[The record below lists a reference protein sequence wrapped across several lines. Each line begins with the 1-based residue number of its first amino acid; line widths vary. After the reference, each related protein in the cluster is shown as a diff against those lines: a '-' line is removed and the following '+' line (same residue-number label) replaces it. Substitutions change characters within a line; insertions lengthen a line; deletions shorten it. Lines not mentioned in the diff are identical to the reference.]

1 MGLRERLEGSCTVP
15 APVLDARPK
24 SAPVIADTDVGDLNA
39 SDVPE
44 KRRVMLPAETV
55 MPHFQ
60 QPQTV
65 PHKFPFQPSL
75 PMN

>member
-24 SAPVIADTDVGDLNA
+24 SAPVIADTEVGDLNA

-44 KRRVMLPAETV
+44 KRRVMLPANISVFTV
-55 MPHFQ
+55 ATSQ
-60 QPQTV
+60 QSLEVSRTC
-65 PHKFPFQPSL
+65 PS
-75 PMN
+75 P